1 MARKRTVAAIESE
14 ISRVKSDMSKIQD
27 KYDKLAA
34 QLKDLQQ
41 QKLQIEVESIMA
53 AYAKGGKSYNELMTF
68 LQP

>member
-1 MARKRTVAAIESE
+1 MAWKRTVAAIESE

-34 QLKDLQQ
+34 RLKDLQQ

-53 AYAKGGKSYNELMTF
+53 AYAKSGKSYNELMTF

>member
-14 ISRVKSDMSKIQD
+14 ISRVKSDMSKIRD

-53 AYAKGGKSYNELMTF
+53 AYAKSGKSYNELMTF

>member
-1 MARKRTVAAIESE
+1 MAQRRTVAAIESE

-34 QLKDLQQ
+34 RLKDLQL

-53 AYAKGGKSYNELMTF
+53 AYAKSGKSYNELMTF

>member
-1 MARKRTVAAIESE
+1 MAQRRTVAAIESE

-34 QLKDLQQ
+34 RLKDLQQ

-53 AYAKGGKSYNELMTF
+53 AYAKSGKSYNELMTF

>member
-53 AYAKGGKSYNELMTF
+53 AYAKSGKSYNELMTF

>member
-34 QLKDLQQ
+34 RLKDLQQ

-53 AYAKGGKSYNELMTF
+53 AYAKSGKSYNELMTF